1 MLSRIAESLFWIG
14 RYIER
19 AEATAR
25 ILDVHLQLLVEDPV
39 LDRDATCQS
48 LLAAMA
54 VGHDGPADVDEVLR
68 SLLTDSQQPSAI
80 AYALTMARDNARR
93 SREIVSTEL
102 WEALNTTHLQVADG
116 QLASMRP
123 ADAFRLVRERANMIA
138 ALADNTQSHD
148 DGWQFI
154 RLGRMIERVDM
165 TARVILMTTYGTGSA
180 ASWQVT
186 LRACGA
192 AHAFTRIYRASESP
206 RSAAEFL
213 LQDRLFPRSVRYSLN
228 EAATCLEELNPK
240 QYRTGFSGDAR
251 RIVGQA
257 LAQLEYRSI
266 SDLLG
271 DVARE
276 MESLQRVCAQATE
289 AVSKR
294 YFEGALPP
302 EWIRGE
308 S

>member
-14 RYIER
+14 RYVER
-19 AEATAR
+19 ADAMAR
-25 ILDVHLQLLVEDPV
+25 VLDVHLQLLVEDPV
-39 LDRDATCQS
+39 LDRDVTCRS

-54 VGHDGPADVDEVLR
+54 VEHEGPATVEDVLR
-68 SLLTDSQQPSAI
+68 KLLIDQDAPSSI
-80 AYALTMARDNARR
+80 AYALCVARDNARR

-102 WEALNTTHLQVADG
+102 WEALNTTHLLVSQDRLG
-116 QLASMRP
+116 TMRP

-154 RLGRMIERVDM
+154 KLGAMIERVDM
-165 TARVILMTTYGTGSA
+165 TARMILMTTYGTGSA
-180 ASWQVT
+180 ASWQVA
-186 LRACGA
+186 LRSCGA
-192 AHAFTRIYRASESP
+192 GHAFTRTYRASESP
-206 RSAAEFL
+206 RAAAEFL
-213 LQDRLFPRSVRYSLN
+213 LQDRLFPRSISYALAHAAEYLESLD
-228 EAATCLEELNPK
+228 PK
-240 QYRTGFSGDAR
+240 RNRIGFSGDAR

-257 LAQLEYRSI
+257 LARVEYGSI
-266 SDLLG
+266 SEILS

-276 MESLQRVCAQATE
+276 MESLQRVCAQATD

-294 YFEGALPP
+294 YFEGAIPP
-302 EWIRGE
+302 EWMRGE

>member
-14 RYIER
+14 RYVER

-39 LDRDATCQS
+39 LDRDVTCRS

-54 VGHDGPADVDEVLR
+54 VGHEGPADVVDVLR
-68 SLLTDSQQPSAI
+68 LLLSDSDEPTAI
-80 AYALTMARDNARR
+80 ANALTIARDNARR

-102 WEALNTTHLQVADG
+102 WEALNTTYLLINNG

-154 RLGRMIERVDM
+154 KLGRMIERVDM

-180 ASWQVT
+180 SSWPVT

-192 AHAFTRIYRASESP
+192 SHAFTRAYRASESP

-213 LQDRLFPRSVRYSLN
+213 LQDRLFPRSVSFSLS
-228 EAATCLEELNPK
+228 EAAQCLERLDPK
-240 QYRTGFSGDAR
+240 QRRTGFSGDAR
-251 RIVGQA
+251 RIIGQA

-266 SDLLG
+266 SEVLG
-271 DVARE
+271 DVQAE
-276 MESLQRVCAQATE
+276 MESLQRVCALATD
-289 AVSKR
+289 AVTKR
-294 YFEGALPP
+294 YFEGAITP